1 MKGTAAMAEE
11 GGRSRLGR
19 GLAALIAD
27 SSAQMP
33 TAPAPDARDRRRVR
47 TADVRP
53 SPNNPRR
60 SFGDEDL
67 ADLSNS
73 IREKGIIQPIVVR
86 PAPGRPGGFEII
98 AGERRWRAAG
108 AAGLDEVP
116 VIIVEVDDKGAL
128 ELAII
133 ENVQRADLNAI
144 EEARGYEQLAR
155 EFGYAQADLA
165 RIIGKSRSHVAN
177 MLRLLKLPAS
187 IEAMVVDGSISAG
200 HARALLGFDD
210 PEPVARRI
218 VARGLNVRAVEK
230 LAQSQDHARHRPA
243 DAEATTP
250 GVRRGQDG
258 RGHESN
264 RDLAKRI
271 AAALGLAVS
280 IDTSGAGGEVRIRYE
295 THDELESLCRQL
307 SR

>member
-1 MKGTAAMAEE
+1 MKGIAAMAEE

-33 TAPAPDARDRRRVR
+33 TSPAPEARDRRRVR
-47 TADVRP
+47 IADVRP
-53 SPNNPRR
+53 NPHNPRR
-60 SFGDEDL
+60 SFLDEDL
-67 ADLSNS
+67 QDLSNS

-86 PAPGRPGGFEII
+86 PAPGRAGEFEII

-108 AAGLDEVP
+108 AAGLDDVP
-116 VIIVEVDDKGAL
+116 VIVVEVDDKGAL

-144 EEARGYEQLAR
+144 EEARGYDRLAR
-155 EFGYAQADLA
+155 EFGYSQTDLA

-177 MLRLLKLPAS
+177 MLRLLKLPGS
-187 IEAMVVDGSISAG
+187 VEAMVVEGAISAG

-218 VARGLNVRAVEK
+218 VARGLNVREVEK
-230 LAQSQDHARHRPA
+230 LAQARARSTAADEAPPA
-243 DAEATTP
+243 
-250 GVRRGQDG
+250 RKRGQEASG
-258 RGHESN
+258 KAHEST
-264 RDLAKRI
+264 RDLAKRL
-271 AAALGLAVS
+271 AAALGLAVE
-280 IDTSGAGGEVRIRYE
+280 IETRGSGGDIRIRYE

-307 SR
+307 TR

>member
-1 MKGTAAMAEE
+1 MAEE

-33 TAPAPDARDRRRVR
+33 TSPGSEARDRRRVR
-47 TADVRP
+47 HADVRP
-53 SPNNPRR
+53 NPNNPRR
-60 SFGDEDL
+60 TFVDEDL
-67 ADLSNS
+67 TDLSNS

-86 PAPGRPGGFEII
+86 PAPGRPGSYEII

-116 VIIVEVDDKGAL
+116 VVIVEVDDKGAL

-144 EEARGYEQLAR
+144 EEARGYERLAR
-155 EFGYAQADLA
+155 EFGYSQTDLA

-177 MLRLLKLPAS
+177 MIRLLKLPGS
-187 IEAMVVDGSISAG
+187 IEAMVVDGSLSAG
-200 HARALLGFDD
+200 HARALLVFDD
-210 PEPVARRI
+210 PEPVAKKI
-218 VARGLNVRAVEK
+218 VARGLNVREAEK
-230 LAQSQDHARHRPA
+230 LAQAHQRPA
-243 DAEATTP
+243 PPEVEAPKPKRPPHGEETKA
-250 GVRRGQDG
+250 
-258 RGHESN
+258 
-264 RDLAKRI
+264 LAKRI
-271 AAALGLAVS
+271 TAALGLGVE
-280 IDTSGAGGEVRIRYE
+280 IDVRGAGGEIRIRYE

>member
-1 MKGTAAMAEE
+1 MAEE

-33 TAPAPDARDRRRVR
+33 TSPAPEARDRRRVR
-47 TADVRP
+47 IADVRP
-53 SPNNPRR
+53 NPNNPRR
-60 SFGDEDL
+60 SFLDEDL
-67 ADLSNS
+67 QDLSNS

-86 PAPGRPGGFEII
+86 PAPGRAGEFEII

-108 AAGLDEVP
+108 AAGLADVP
-116 VIIVEVDDKGAL
+116 VIVIEVDDKGAL

-144 EEARGYEQLAR
+144 EEARGYDRLAR
-155 EFGYAQADLA
+155 EFGYSQTDLA

-177 MLRLLKLPAS
+177 MLRLLKLPGS
-187 IEAMVVDGSISAG
+187 VEAMVVEGAISAG

-210 PEPVARRI
+210 PEPVARKI
-218 VARGLNVRAVEK
+218 VARGLNVREVEK
-230 LAQSQDHARHRPA
+230 LAQARARSTAAADEAAPPA
-243 DAEATTP
+243 R
-250 GVRRGQDG
+250 RRGQEAG
-258 RGHESN
+258 KAHEGT
-264 RDLAKRI
+264 RDLAKRL
-271 AAALGLAVS
+271 AAALGLAVEIES
-280 IDTSGAGGEVRIRYE
+280 RGAGGDIRIRYE

-307 SR
+307 AR

>member
-1 MKGTAAMAEE
+1 MKGIAAMAEE

-33 TAPAPDARDRRRVR
+33 TSPAPEGRDRRRVR

-53 SPNNPRR
+53 NPNNPRR
-60 SFGDEDL
+60 SFLDEDL
-67 ADLSNS
+67 QDLSNS

-86 PAPGRPGGFEII
+86 PAPGRAGEFEII

-108 AAGLDEVP
+108 AAGLEDVP
-116 VIIVEVDDKGAL
+116 VIVVEVDDKGAL

-144 EEARGYEQLAR
+144 EEARGYDRLAR
-155 EFGYAQADLA
+155 EFGYSQTDLA

-177 MLRLLKLPAS
+177 MLRLLKLPGS
-187 IEAMVVDGSISAG
+187 VEAMVVDGSISAG

-210 PEPVARRI
+210 PEPVARKI
-218 VARGLNVRAVEK
+218 VARGLNVREVEK
-230 LAQSQDHARHRPA
+230 LAQARARSA
-243 DAEATTP
+243 AAEAP
-250 GVRRGQDG
+250 VPARKRGQDVDG
-258 RGHESN
+258 KAHEST
-264 RDLAKRI
+264 RDLAKRL
-271 AAALGLAVS
+271 AAALGLAVE
-280 IDTSGAGGEVRIRYE
+280 IETRGAGGDIRIRYE

-307 SR
+307 TR

>member
-1 MKGTAAMAEE
+1 MKEIASVAEE

-33 TAPAPDARDRRRVR
+33 ATPAPETRDRRRVR
-47 TADVRP
+47 HADVRP
-53 SPNNPRR
+53 NPHNPRR
-60 SFGDEDL
+60 NFGDEDL
-67 ADLSNS
+67 TDLSNS

-86 PAPGRPGGFEII
+86 PAPGRAGTYEII

-116 VIIVEVDDKGAL
+116 VVVVDVDDKEAL

-133 ENVQRADLNAI
+133 ENVQRADLNPI
-144 EEARGYEQLAR
+144 EEARGYERLAR
-155 EFGYAQADLA
+155 EFGYSQTALA

-177 MLRLLKLPAS
+177 MIRLLKLPS
-187 IEAMVVDGSISAG
+187 SVEAMVVDGSLSAG
-200 HARALLGFDD
+200 HARALLSFDD

-218 VARGLNVRAVEK
+218 VMRGLNVREVEK
-230 LAQSQDHARHRPA
+230 LAQARQRPA
-243 DAEATTP
+243 VSPVDEPKPKRAAQGDDTKT
-250 GVRRGQDG
+250 
-258 RGHESN
+258 
-264 RDLAKRI
+264 LAKRI
-271 AAALGLAVS
+271 AAALGLGVE
-280 IDTSGAGGEVRIRYE
+280 IDVRGPGGEIRIRYE